1 MICCGLPLAASRRR
15 MLRVEAEA
23 ASLEAMQYYHTVRAA
38 FGSRGWAIFADLGFN
53 LGMYTE
59 PQLPMTVSKGSGWLL
74 KDDK

>member
-1 MICCGLPLAASRRR
+1 

-38 FGSRGWAIFADLGFN
+38 FGSRGWASKLLTEGLQLGDVFP
-53 LGMYTE
+53 E
-59 PQLPMTVSKGSGWLL
+59 PQLPMTVSKGSEWLL